1 MKEVAIMSGKGGTG
15 KTTIAAAFASLAE
28 NAVLADCDVDAADL
42 HLILEPSIRE
52 RIPFHGMELAVK
64 DEGLCND
71 CGECGK
77 HCRFGAIDAFN
88 AILPERCEGCAVC
101 ELVCPKGAISMVER
115 VSGTAYLSETRFG
128 PMAHGELGAAEEA
141 SGKLVTLVR
150 SLARKIAAER
160 SSQLILIDGPPGIGC
175 PAIAT
180 LTGVDLVL
188 AITEPTVSGVH
199 DLGRVLDIAEH
210 FKTKVAVCVNKYDIN
225 PGMTMRIHEYAA
237 KRGIEVLGKIP
248 YDIAATSAMVEGK
261 TVIEHSD
268 GPLSAELRRLW
279 SRTESVIATSGRSPI
294 HLSFPPETSGVGIK

>member
-15 KTTIAAAFASLAE
+15 KTTIAAAFASLAK

-52 RIPFHGMELAVK
+52 RIPFHGLELALK
-64 DEGLCND
+64 DEGICDD
-71 CGECGK
+71 CGECRK
-77 HCRFGAIDAFN
+77 HCRFGAIDASN

-115 VSGTAYLSETRFG
+115 VSGTAYHSETRFG

-141 SGKLVTLVR
+141 TGKLVTLVR
-150 SLARKIAAER
+150 SLARRMATER
-160 SSQLILIDGPPGIGC
+160 GRELILIDGPPGIGC

-180 LTGVDLVL
+180 ITGVDLVL
-188 AITEPTVSGVH
+188 AITEPTVSGIH

-210 FKTKVAVCVNKYDIN
+210 FRTNAAVCVNKHDIN
-225 PGMTMRIHEYAA
+225 PEMTARIYEYAA
-237 KRGIEVLGKIP
+237 KRGIEVLGRIP
-248 YDIAATSAMVEGK
+248 YDVAATSAMVEGK

-268 GPLSAELRRLW
+268 GPLALEIRRVW
-279 SRTESVIATSGRSPI
+279 SRVESV
-294 HLSFPPETSGVGIK
+294 LETSGGRPIHFSLPAEKPGAGIK